1 MLAKVKKISLNLDIG
16 FCKCNEIDY
25 SLDLV
30 MTWSFNSNIGGM
42 AAYKNDRFIEMYLY
56 KNIKLEDVKAIV
68 FWTIVTYHI
77 AVQK

>member
-30 MTWSFNSNIGGM
+30 IACTFDLNIGGM
-42 AAYKNDRFIEMYLY
+42 AAYKGARFIDMYSY
-56 KNIKLEDVKAIV
+56 I
-68 FWTIVTYHI
+68 
-77 AVQK
+77 

>member
-42 AAYKNDRFIEMYLY
+42 AAFKNDRFIEMYLY
-56 KNIKLEDVKAIV
+56 KNTTVKSEAIV

-77 AVQK
+77 TLQK